1 MPISEADRQVL
12 LALIWALKRSDL
24 SVLYACVGEP
34 KDASIATIRDSANDL
49 FYVQLEKMGLAREE
63 KPLFSFIRSLRHA
76 RTFAINGEAKLEL
89 KALID
94 AALNGGNPPGDSI
107 VSPEAIEIL
116 KKSAADNDA
125 VAQRKL
131 GLLYESGAGVGQIYS
146 EALAWYQKAAALGD
160 PVANNNIGVMIVAGH
175 GVQRDLEVAMKWFLR
190 AAELG
195 SPGAM
200 DNLGEMYARGLGVTQ
215 DNAEALRWFRKAADL
230 GHEAARRK
238 AEELASKLG

>member
-1 MPISEADRQVL
+1 MPISESDRRVL
-12 LALIWALKRSDL
+12 LALIWALKPSDL
-24 SVLYACVGEP
+24 SVLSACVGEA
-34 KDASIATIRDSANDL
+34 KDASIGTVRDSANDQ
-49 FYVQLEKMGLAREE
+49 FFSQLEKMGLAKEQ
-63 KPLFSFIRSLRHA
+63 KSFFSFIRALRNA
-76 RTFAINGEAKLEL
+76 KAFALNGENKAEL

-94 AALNGGNPPGDSI
+94 AASNGGDPPGES
-107 VSPEAIEIL
+107 VVTPEAVEIL
-116 KKSAADNDA
+116 KKSAADNDP

-131 GLLYESGAGVGQIYS
+131 GLLYERGNGVGRIYS
-146 EALAWYQKAAALGD
+146 EAMAWYQKAAALGD
-160 PVANNNIGVMIVAGH
+160 PVANNNIGLMIFAGH
-175 GVQRDLEVAMKWFLR
+175 GVQRDLAIAMKWFLR

-215 DNAEALRWFRKAADL
+215 DNAEALSWFRKAADH